1 MSANTYQIIP
11 DLAAVAAEHL
21 REASPDRNIHG
32 HKVYT
37 DSHVKILILPFCA
50 GQSPAE
56 CQSPHAGT
64 LQVLKGRGEVT
75 LGDETRAVEEG
86 ALIVLPPNLT
96 HGIKA
101 ETEMA
106 VLLQV
111 FLHQDQTP

>member
-1 MSANTYQIIP
+1 MSANTYHIIP

-21 REASPDRNIHG
+21 REASPDRNIQG
-32 HKVYT
+32 SKVHA

-50 GQSPAE
+50 GQSLPD

-75 LGDETRAVEEG
+75 LGGETRAVEEG

-111 FLHQDQTP
+111 FLHQTSEQ